1 MTLVLELPEDL
12 SFLIVDE
19 SESFRNTMAAGLKS
33 LGFKFVSQSSS
44 TVVALEMLKLR
55 NIQFVICELE
65 MPVISG
71 IELLKEI
78 RDSSE
83 INRTAFLM
91 ISKFATKED
100 IALLAEYEIDGF
112 LMKPFSFQALAQKIP
127 NCMQSYNDQNT
138 LENKFQEAKSLIKRC
153 DYTIALNKYEL
164 ILKKQPNSCRARVG
178 LAICF
183 QKLKN
188 YLKAEQLCK
197 QAIDRNPLYVQSYDE
212 LGKIYISLNKIE
224 EAIQTSTKAVSLSPN
239 NPIRFE
245 KITNILIQNQRLK
258 EAEIFMEKAINN
270 NVIYG
275 NVYEQYGKILFY
287 QRKLEKAA
295 LYFEKALLGDPN
307 NRSLINLMG
316 ICLKDL
322 SRFEDALKYYNI
334 AIKAYPTDT
343 KVLFNKALCFIEMK
357 EFERAK
363 KLCEYI
369 LTLEPENEKV
379 IKKIEEIDL
388 LPA

>member
-1 MTLVLELPEDL
+1 
-12 SFLIVDE
+12 
-19 SESFRNTMAAGLKS
+19 
-33 LGFKFVSQSSS
+33 
-44 TVVALEMLKLR
+44 
-55 NIQFVICELE
+55 
-65 MPVISG
+65 
-71 IELLKEI
+71 
-78 RDSSE
+78 
-83 INRTAFLM
+83 
-91 ISKFATKED
+91 
-100 IALLAEYEIDGF
+100 
-112 LMKPFSFQALAQKIP
+112 
-127 NCMQSYNDQNT
+127 
-138 LENKFQEAKSLIKRC
+138 
-153 DYTIALNKYEL
+153 
-164 ILKKQPNSCRARVG
+164 
-178 LAICF
+178 
-183 QKLKN
+183 
-188 YLKAEQLCK
+188 
-197 QAIDRNPLYVQSYDE
+197 
-212 LGKIYISLNKIE
+212 
-224 EAIQTSTKAVSLSPN
+224 
-239 NPIRFE
+239 
-245 KITNILIQNQRLK
+245 
-258 EAEIFMEKAINN
+258 MEKAINN